1 MLACSGAMTGGGDGG
16 IWGHWTSRD
25 SLPAFVYTADQ
36 DAVPAAAVPPNAP
49 YGKPEMK
56 DPAARGDREHSFQIG
71 NDRLVLVGSNYGTW
85 RLRADEGGP
94 KFLNDADVDNSTGW
108 RFGGGLGYLFAPLD
122 PVAAPNGAPNG
133 ALNGTAAPLL
143 TSAYV
148 PAGRSSLQGRAPA
161 RCNNPREFGVGYGSV
176 TASASVGASVGA
188 SAGAWVGASAGA
200 SAGASVGADVLALRH
215 TVAVLPGDDPAVL
228 I

>member
-1 MLACSGAMTGGGDGG
+1 MTGGGDGG

-85 RLRADEGGP
+85 RLRALSRARQLSSRHAKLAYGVLYDT
-94 KFLNDADVDNSTGW
+94 LSQ
-108 RFGGGLGYLFAPLD
+108 GLPWSQYSR
-122 PVAAPNGAPNG
+122 AAWMQIGQRIN
-133 ALNGTAAPLL
+133 
-143 TSAYV
+143 
-148 PAGRSSLQGRAPA
+148 
-161 RCNNPREFGVGYGSV
+161 
-176 TASASVGASVGA
+176 SVGQAQTKA
-188 SAGAWVGASAGA
+188 
-200 SAGASVGADVLALRH
+200 R
-215 TVAVLPGDDPAVL
+215 
-228 I
+228 